1 MTMRKSI
8 FIAAPLAL
16 VLAGAGLYALRPK
29 AAAAGSDVKYK
40 TAAVQRGAIQDTVSS
55 TGTVQAVGTVAV
67 LAQLTGTLE
76 QVYVDFNDAVSKG
89 QPLAKINTEKL
100 QIALKE
106 KQAALE
112 KARAQLEYDSAEYAK
127 SQKLFASALISESDL
142 AAERLAY
149 LSGKAALVQAEASY
163 EDARLDLEKY
173 AVVLSPMT
181 GIVLDKAVEAGETV
195 VGSGSSNT
203 ELFTLAEN
211 LRVMEIKALVDEL
224 DISKVRLGQT
234 ARFTVEAYADKKFS
248 GTVGQIRVVPTTSD
262 NVVSYTVIVKAGN
275 EDGLL
280 LPGMTATLDFL
291 VTEKQDVVLVPSA
304 AFRFT
309 PSEEVQAA
317 ARRKAFEERIKDLP
331 EDQKAEAIKAYEER
345 AKAGGTQTNGLL
357 GGMGGSGGAMGGAGG
372 PPPGAGGPGAPG
384 APGGRAGQ
392 GGAAGSAAP
401 AATRK
406 SLWILE
412 EDGSVSL
419 RNVAVGASDAANTE
433 LLGADDLVGKAAILR
448 AE

>member
-29 AAAAGSDVKYK
+29 AAAAGADLKYK

-100 QIALKE
+100 QITLKE

-142 AAERLAY
+142 ASGRLAY
-149 LSGKAALVQAEASY
+149 LSSKASLAQAEASY

-173 AVVLSPMT
+173 AVVLSPIS

-211 LRVMEIKALVDEL
+211 LKVMEIKALVDEL
-224 DISKVRLGQT
+224 DISQVRLGQT

-248 GTVGQIRVVPTTSD
+248 GTVSQIRVVPTTSD

-317 ARRKAFEERIKDLP
+317 ARKRAFEERIKDLP
-331 EDQKAEAIKAYEER
+331 EDQQAEAIKAYEER
-345 AKAGGTQTNGLL
+345 AKAGGTQAGGLL
-357 GGMGGSGGAMGGAGG
+357 GGPRVALGGAGG
-372 PPPGAGGPGAPG
+372 PPPGAGGPGGPG
-384 APGGRAGQ
+384 APGGGVAGN
-392 GGAAGSAAP
+392 GSGAA

-406 SLWILE
+406 PLWILE

-419 RNVAVGASDAANTE
+419 RNVAVGASDASNTE